1 MTLQVKTTDTTP
13 IYCLRASALAC
24 ATAIM
29 SACGGVGSEED
40 ANATGSSGG
49 NAPAVTKVTF
59 SQLVN
64 FSYEVNWEDHG
75 KNANPTAYAL
85 RVPQRVRNLN
95 KLEVDVEGYMLPIEL
110 NADETRTTEFLLL
123 PDTKACCYG
132 VVPEQNGWVVVKT
145 NPEGVATK
153 MDQLLRVRGV
163 LQVAE
168 KWSETEQSFFTGL
181 YHLTCKR
188 VLVL

>member
-1 MTLQVKTTDTTP
+1 MTLQVKTPAATLTN
-13 IYCLRASALAC
+13 YLRACALAC
-24 ATAIM
+24 ATAIL
-29 SACGGVGSEED
+29 SACGGGDSEGD
-40 ANATGSSGG
+40 SNATGSNGE
-49 NAPAVTKVTF
+49 NAPAVTKVAFAALT
-59 SQLVN
+59 N
-64 FSYEVNWEDHG
+64 FSYEVNWEVHG

-95 KLEVDVEGYMLPIEL
+95 RREVEIEGYMLPLQL

-123 PDTKACCYG
+123 PDTRACCYG

-145 NPEGVATK
+145 EPEGVVTK

-168 KWSETEQSFFTGL
+168 KWSEAEQGFFTGL
-181 YHLTCKR
+181 YHLQGKR